1 MSHFS
6 LAVLHEENQDIDELL
21 APYDEELESDLML
34 EYTRAEAIKA
44 AREDYEGNEDK
55 TDEECI
61 KFFGKMSRYVT
72 DADGNVYV
80 KFNQDAKWDWYEI
93 GGRWENYLRVNGE
106 RADSARLRDIDFSPD
121 KEMYK
126 EALRFWDVVVGHMP
140 ARPEEKHFSIYNEQ
154 YYRDTYGDRENF
166 ARMRSLFTT
175 HAVITPDGEWHERGE
190 VGYFGYSSETPEE
203 GLEWDKNYV
212 ERFIKDADKDLILT
226 IVDCHI

>member
-1 MSHFS
+1 MSHFL

-61 KFFGKMSRYVT
+61 KFLGKMSRYVT

-93 GGRWENYLRVNGE
+93 GGRWKNYLRVNGE